1 LTQWPHPF
9 INLWNTVNFTVHFA
23 HLSNA
28 QDHQMTD
35 FADQKST
42 ASAWFRELRDQ
53 IVAAFEGLEN
63 DHTSGPMSD
72 APIGTFEVS
81 ETKRSADD
89 GSDAGGGLMSVMR
102 GGRVFEKVGVNIST
116 VYGTLGERAQNAMMA
131 RKGLAGMKD
140 DPRFWASGISLVAH
154 MQNPHAPAVHMNTR
168 MFWTPHA
175 WWFGGGSDLNPCI
188 EYSEDTTHFHNTQK
202 THLDPHGADLYPK
215 LKDWADE
222 YFYVPHR
229 GRARGVG
236 GIFMDDH
243 CTGDWEQDLALTQDI
258 GRAFLPA
265 YLPLVENRIK
275 QNWTD
280 ADKDQQLV
288 HRGLYAEYNLVYDR
302 GTKFGLETGHDANAV
317 LMSLPPLAKW
327 H

>member
-1 LTQWPHPF
+1 
-9 INLWNTVNFTVHFA
+9 
-23 HLSNA
+23 
-28 QDHQMTD
+28 MTD
-35 FADQKST
+35 QFEVQK
-42 ASAWFRELRDQ
+42 ARAAAWFRTLRDE
-53 IVAAFEGLEN
+53 IVASFEALE
-63 DHTSGPMSD
+63 DTHAEASTPVGR
-72 APIGTFEVS
+72 FEVT
-81 ETKRSADD
+81 ETKRDSDD

-116 VYGTLGERAQNAMMA
+116 VYGTLGARAQTAMA
-131 RKGLAGMKD
+131 TRKGIPGMKD

-154 MQNPHAPAVHMNTR
+154 MQNPHCPAVHMNTR

-188 EYSEDTTHFHNTQK
+188 EYEADTAHFHNQQK
-202 THLDPHGADLYPK
+202 THLDLHDEAHYPR
-215 LKDWADE
+215 LKEWADE
-222 YFYVPHR
+222 YFFIPHR

-243 CTGDWEQDLALTQDI
+243 CTGDWEADFALTQDI

-265 YLPLVENRIK
+265 YVPLVEKRRV
-275 QNWTD
+275 QDWSD
-280 ADKDQQLV
+280 ADKDAQLV

-327 H
+327 F